1 MEVTEVK
8 TKLVT
13 VGQERLRAFCTV
25 TFDDEFVVR
34 DLKVVQG
41 TSGPFVAM
49 PSRKLTDRCT
59 KCGEK
64 NHLRAKFCNECG
76 GTLSDNRAPKDN
88 AGRSKLHADIAHPIN
103 SRCRERIQKAV
114 IEAYQHELDSSQ
126 SSDYRSPDIGEMDH
140 EYGSGHHAESS
151 QPQVSTDSD
160 QDDQKAEQK
169 EDHKDDQKFGEG
181 IL

>member
-76 GTLSDNRAPKDN
+76 TTLSDNRAPKDN

-114 IEAYQHELDSSQ
+114 IEAYQHELDRSQ
-126 SSDYRSPDIGEMDH
+126 SPDYRSPDISEFDH
-140 EYGSGHHAESS
+140 QYGSDHRGKSS
-151 QPQVSTDSD
+151 QTHESTDSD
-160 QDDQKAEQK
+160 QDDEKADQK
-169 EDHKDDQKFGEG
+169 EDQKDQKFGEG